1 MDETTEETTTNQEFL
16 SPGVREQNKSQLEQL
31 ILRCIVMRFTEKESL
46 AYIKANYKNIE
57 STRYYEIK
65 KEITDKILAE
75 GYKITSKNGL
85 FEQHMMR
92 IHTLETIEKEQW
104 INYHTETKPYLKSAI
119 LERIQ
124 NLQVYLSSAYD
135 YIRAII
141 KNQEDL
147 QLIIAKHGAKELEV
161 L

>member
-1 MDETTEETTTNQEFL
+1 MSEKPEIESTNIIISANREENRAE
-16 SPGVREQNKSQLEQL
+16 LEQL
-31 ILRCIVMRFTEKESL
+31 ILRCIVMRFSEKEAL
-46 AYIKANYKNIE
+46 AFIADNHKKIE
-57 STRYYEIK
+57 ATRYYEIK
-65 KEITDKILAE
+65 RTLADKIVEE
-75 GYKITSKNGL
+75 GYKLTSKNGL

-104 INYHTETKPYLKSAI
+104 KNYKAEQKPILKSAI

-147 QLIIAKHGAKELEV
+147 QLTIAKHGAKKLELT
-161 L
+161 

>member
-1 MDETTEETTTNQEFL
+1 VSKKAEEKSTKIIIPTNQDEN
-16 SPGVREQNKSQLEQL
+16 RAELEQL
-31 ILRCIVMRFTEKESL
+31 ILRCIVMRYSEKESL
-46 AYIKANYKNIE
+46 AYIADSYKKIE

-65 KEITDKILAE
+65 KTLADKLVEE

-85 FEQHMMR
+85 FAQHMMR
-92 IHTLETIEKEQW
+92 IQTLETIEKEQW
-104 INYHTETKPYLKSAI
+104 KNYKAEPKPFLKSAI

-147 QLIIAKHGAKELEV
+147 QLIIAKHGAKKLELT
-161 L
+161 

>member
-1 MDETTEETTTNQEFL
+1 MRKKAEKNSTKLVPSKRD
-16 SPGVREQNKSQLEQL
+16 QNKAELEQL
-31 ILRCIVMRFTEKESL
+31 VLRSIVMKFTEKEAL
-46 AYIKANYKNIE
+46 AYIKANYKSIE
-57 STRYYEIK
+57 STRYYDIK
-65 KEITDKILAE
+65 KSINDKIISE
-75 GYKITSKNGL
+75 GYKITSQNGM

-104 INYHTETKPYLKSAI
+104 INYHTEVKPILKSAI

-147 QLIIAKHGAKELEV
+147 QLVIAKHGAKV
-161 L
+161 LKSQ

>member
-1 MDETTEETTTNQEFL
+1 MGKKTDKNSTKL
-16 SPGVREQNKSQLEQL
+16 IPSKREQNKVELEQL
-31 ILRCIVMRFTEKESL
+31 TLRCIVMKLSEKESL
-46 AYIKANYKNIE
+46 VYIKSNYKSVE
-57 STRYYEIK
+57 TSRYYEIK
-65 KEITDKILAE
+65 KTLNDKMIEE

-92 IHTLETIEKEQW
+92 IKTLETIEAEQW
-104 INYHTETKPYLKSAI
+104 KKYREEPKPFLQSAI

-135 YIRAII
+135 YIRSII

-147 QLIIAKHGAKELEV
+147 QLVIAKHGMIKLESK
-161 L
+161 

>member
-1 MDETTEETTTNQEFL
+1 MRKKADKNSTKLVT
-16 SPGVREQNKSQLEQL
+16 SKREQNKSELEQL
-31 ILRCIVMRFTEKESL
+31 ILRCIVMRLSEKESL
-46 AYIKANYKNIE
+46 AYIKTNYKSIE

-65 KEITDKILAE
+65 KSISDKLVEE
-75 GYKITSKNGL
+75 GYRITSKNGL

-104 INYHTETKPYLKSAI
+104 VNYKAEPKPFLKSAI

-147 QLIIAKHGAKELEV
+147 QLVIAKHGAIKLKSQ
-161 L
+161 

>member
-1 MDETTEETTTNQEFL
+1 MAKKKENNSTKLIL
-16 SPGVREQNKSQLEQL
+16 SKRDQNKAELEQL
-31 ILRCIVMRFTEKESL
+31 VLRSIVMKLTEKESL
-46 AYIKANYKNIE
+46 AYIKANYKSIE

-65 KEITDKILAE
+65 KTLSDKMMEE
-75 GYKITSKNGL
+75 GYRITSKNGL

-92 IHTLETIEKEQW
+92 IQTLEAIEKEQW
-104 INYHTETKPYLKSAI
+104 VNYRNEPKPFLKSAI

-147 QLIIAKHGAKELEV
+147 QLVIAKHGATQLK
-161 L
+161 

>member
-1 MDETTEETTTNQEFL
+1 MRKKEDKQSTKLL
-16 SPGVREQNKSQLEQL
+16 SKREQNKADLEQL
-31 ILRCIVMRFTEKESL
+31 ILRTIVMKFTEKEAL
-46 AYIKANYKNIE
+46 AYVKANYKAIE

-65 KEITDKILAE
+65 KSINDKIISE
-75 GYKITSKNGL
+75 GYHITSQNGL

-104 INYHTETKPYLKSAI
+104 INYHTESKPILKSTI

-141 KNQEDL
+141 KNQDDL
-147 QLIIAKHGAKELEV
+147 QLVIAKHGAITLQSQ
-161 L
+161 

>member
-1 MDETTEETTTNQEFL
+1 MIPNREE
-16 SPGVREQNKSQLEQL
+16 NKAELEQL
-31 ILRCIVMRFTEKESL
+31 ILRCIVMRFSEKESL
-46 AYIKANYKNIE
+46 AYIADNYKKIE

-65 KEITDKILAE
+65 RTLADKLVEE
-75 GYKITSKNGL
+75 GYRITSKNGL
-85 FEQHMMR
+85 YEQHMMR
-92 IHTLETIEKEQW
+92 IQTLETIEKEQW
-104 INYHTETKPYLKSAI
+104 KQYKAESKPFLKSSI

-147 QLIIAKHGAKELEV
+147 QLTISKHGAKELEV

>member
-1 MDETTEETTTNQEFL
+1 MNKTEIESTNVII
-16 SPGVREQNKSQLEQL
+16 PNREENKAELEQL
-31 ILRCIVMRFTEKESL
+31 ILRCIVMRFSERESL
-46 AYIKANYKNIE
+46 VYIADNYKKIE

-65 KEITDKILAE
+65 KTLADKLVEE
-75 GYKITSKNGL
+75 GYRITSKNGL
-85 FEQHMMR
+85 YEQHMMR
-92 IHTLETIEKEQW
+92 IQTLETIEKEQW
-104 INYHTETKPYLKSAI
+104 KLYKAESKPFLKSAI

-147 QLIIAKHGAKELEV
+147 QLTIAKHGAKELEV

>member
-1 MDETTEETTTNQEFL
+1 MKKQEKDSTKL
-16 SPGVREQNKSQLEQL
+16 IISKRDQNKAELEQL
-31 ILRCIVMRFTEKESL
+31 ILRCIVMKFSEKESL
-46 AYIKANYKNIE
+46 AYIKTNYKSIE
-57 STRYYEIK
+57 STRFYAIK
-65 KEITDKILAE
+65 KTLSDRILEE
-75 GYKITSKNGL
+75 GYHITSKNGL

-92 IHTLETIEKEQW
+92 IQTLEAIEKEQW
-104 INYHTETKPYLKSAI
+104 INYREEVKPFLKSAI

-147 QLIIAKHGAKELEV
+147 QLIIAKHGAPMLKSP
-161 L
+161 

>member
-1 MDETTEETTTNQEFL
+1 MAKKAEKKSTKIIIPSKRDE
-16 SPGVREQNKSQLEQL
+16 NKAELEQL
-31 ILRCIVMRFTEKESL
+31 ILRCIVMRFSEQEAL
-46 AYIKANYKNIE
+46 AYIADNHDRIE

-65 KEITDKILAE
+65 KTLADKLVEE
-75 GYKITSKNGL
+75 GYKITSQNGL

-92 IHTLETIEKEQW
+92 IQTLETIEKEQW
-104 INYHTETKPYLKSAI
+104 KNYKSEPKPILKSAI

-147 QLIIAKHGAKELEV
+147 QLTIAKHGVKKLELA
-161 L
+161 

>member
-1 MDETTEETTTNQEFL
+1 MNKPEIESSNIIIPNNRDE
-16 SPGVREQNKSQLEQL
+16 NKAELEQL
-31 ILRCIVMRFTEKESL
+31 ILRCIVMRFSEKESL
-46 AYIKANYKNIE
+46 AYIADNYKKIE

-65 KEITDKILAE
+65 KTLADKLVEE
-75 GYKITSKNGL
+75 GYRITSKNGL
-85 FEQHMMR
+85 YEQHMMR
-92 IHTLETIEKEQW
+92 IQTLETIEKEQW
-104 INYHTETKPYLKSAI
+104 KLYKAEQKPFLKSAI

-147 QLIIAKHGAKELEV
+147 QLTISKHGAKKLEV

>member
-1 MDETTEETTTNQEFL
+1 MSKKAEEKSTKIIIPTNQDEN
-16 SPGVREQNKSQLEQL
+16 RAELEQL
-31 ILRCIVMRFTEKESL
+31 ILRCIVMRYSEKEAL
-46 AYIKANYKNIE
+46 AYIAENHNRIE

-65 KEITDKILAE
+65 RTLADKLVEE
-75 GYKITSKNGL
+75 GYRITSKNGL

-92 IHTLETIEKEQW
+92 IQTLETIEKEQW
-104 INYHTETKPYLKSAI
+104 KNYKVETKPILKSAI

-147 QLIIAKHGAKELEV
+147 QLTIAKHGSKKLELA
-161 L
+161 

>member
-1 MDETTEETTTNQEFL
+1 MKKKEEKNSTKL
-16 SPGVREQNKSQLEQL
+16 VPSKREQNKAELEQL
-31 ILRCIVMRFTEKESL
+31 ILRTIVMKFTEKEAL
-46 AYIKANYKNIE
+46 AYIKANHKPIE
-57 STRYYEIK
+57 TTRYYEIK
-65 KEITDKILAE
+65 KSINDKIMSE

-104 INYHTETKPYLKSAI
+104 INYHTEVKPMLKSAI

-147 QLIIAKHGAKELEV
+147 QLVIAKHGATV
-161 L
+161 LKSQ

>member
-1 MDETTEETTTNQEFL
+1 LARKKEKDSTKLVT
-16 SPGVREQNKSQLEQL
+16 SKRDQNKAELEQL
-31 ILRCIVMRFTEKESL
+31 ILRCIVMKFSEKESL
-46 AYIKANYKNIE
+46 AYIKTNYKARE

-65 KEITDKILAE
+65 KSLSDRIIEE

-92 IHTLETIEKEQW
+92 IQTLEAIEKEQW
-104 INYHTETKPYLKSAI
+104 INYREEIKPFLKSAI

-135 YIRAII
+135 YIIHII

-147 QLIIAKHGAKELEV
+147 QLTIAKHGAPQLKG
-161 L
+161 

>member
-1 MDETTEETTTNQEFL
+1 MKKGDRNSVKL
-16 SPGVREQNKSQLEQL
+16 VPGKREQKKSELVQL
-31 ILRCIVMRFTEKESL
+31 ILRCVVMRLTEKEAL
-46 AYIKANYKNIE
+46 AYMKSSGNKIE
-57 STRYYEIK
+57 KTRYYNIK
-65 KEITDKILAE
+65 SELNDKILTE
-75 GYKITSKNGL
+75 GYNITSKNGL

-104 INYHTETKPYLKSAI
+104 VNYRAEVKPFLKSAI

-147 QLIIAKHGAKELEV
+147 QLTISKHSAKKLELQ
-161 L
+161 

>member
-1 MDETTEETTTNQEFL
+1 MGTKPENKSTKL
-16 SPGVREQNKSQLEQL
+16 VPLKREQNKAELEQL
-31 ILRCIVMRFTEKESL
+31 ILRCIVMKLTEKESL
-46 AYIKANYKNIE
+46 AYIKENHKVIE

-65 KEITDKILAE
+65 KSLNDKIISE

-92 IHTLETIEKEQW
+92 IHTLETIEAEQW
-104 INYHTETKPYLKSAI
+104 KKYKEEPKPFLQSAI

-141 KNQEDL
+141 KNQDDL
-147 QLIIAKHGAKELEV
+147 QLTIAKHGALELKSQ
-161 L
+161 

>member
-1 MDETTEETTTNQEFL
+1 VSKKAEEKSTNIIIPTNQDEN
-16 SPGVREQNKSQLEQL
+16 RAELEQL
-31 ILRCIVMRFTEKESL
+31 ILRCIVMRYSEKESL
-46 AYIKANYKNIE
+46 AYIQDNYKKIE

-65 KEITDKILAE
+65 RTLKDKLLEE
-75 GYKITSKNGL
+75 GYRITSKNGL
-85 FEQHMMR
+85 FAQHMMR
-92 IHTLETIEKEQW
+92 IQTLETIEKEQW
-104 INYHTETKPYLKSAI
+104 KNYKAEPKPFLKSAI

-147 QLIIAKHGAKELEV
+147 QLTIAKHGSKKLELT
-161 L
+161 

>member
-1 MDETTEETTTNQEFL
+1 MDIKKENDSTNLVSTT
-16 SPGVREQNKSQLEQL
+16 RESNKAELEQL

-46 AYIKANYKNIE
+46 AYIEANYKEIE

-65 KEITDKILAE
+65 KDIKDRINTE
-75 GYKITSKNGL
+75 GYRITSKNGL

-92 IHTLETIEKEQW
+92 IHTLEIVEKEQW
-104 INYHTETKPYLKSAI
+104 RNYHTEAKPFLKSAI

-135 YIRAII
+135 YIRVII

-147 QLIIAKHGAKELEV
+147 QLTIAKHGSKKLELT
-161 L
+161 

>member
-1 MDETTEETTTNQEFL
+1 L
-16 SPGVREQNKSQLEQL
+16 VKKREKDSTKLVISKRDQNKVELEQL
-31 ILRCIVMRFTEKESL
+31 VLRCIVMKFSEKEALS
-46 AYIKANYKNIE
+46 YIKTHYKAIE
-57 STRYYEIK
+57 STRYYCIK
-65 KEITDKILAE
+65 KSLSDRIIEE

-92 IHTLETIEKEQW
+92 IQTLEAIEKEQW
-104 INYHTETKPYLKSAI
+104 INYRAEPKPFLKSAI

-147 QLIIAKHGAKELEV
+147 QLTIAKHGAPKLKV
-161 L
+161 Q

>member
-1 MDETTEETTTNQEFL
+1 MEKKAEIQSTTIIPTNRDE
-16 SPGVREQNKSQLEQL
+16 NKAELEQL
-31 ILRCIVMRFTEKESL
+31 ILRCIVMRFSERESL
-46 AYIKANYKNIE
+46 TYIAENYKKIE

-65 KEITDKILAE
+65 RTLADKLVEE
-75 GYKITSKNGL
+75 GYRITSKNGL
-85 FEQHMMR
+85 YEQHMMR
-92 IHTLETIEKEQW
+92 IQTLETIEKEQW
-104 INYHTETKPYLKSAI
+104 KQYKAESKPYLKSSI

-147 QLIIAKHGAKELEV
+147 QLTIAKHGAKELEAT
-161 L
+161 

>member
-1 MDETTEETTTNQEFL
+1 MNEKAEIPSTNVIIPTNRDE
-16 SPGVREQNKSQLEQL
+16 NKAELEQL
-31 ILRCIVMRFTEKESL
+31 ILRCIVMRFSERESL
-46 AYIKANYKNIE
+46 AYIAENYKKIE

-65 KEITDKILAE
+65 RTLADKLVEE
-75 GYKITSKNGL
+75 GYRITSKNGL
-85 FEQHMMR
+85 YEQHMMR
-92 IHTLETIEKEQW
+92 IQTLETIEKEQW
-104 INYHTETKPYLKSAI
+104 KLYKAEPKPFLKSSI

-147 QLIIAKHGAKELEV
+147 QLIIAKHGAKELEA

>member
-1 MDETTEETTTNQEFL
+1 M
-16 SPGVREQNKSQLEQL
+16 
-31 ILRCIVMRFTEKESL
+31 VMKFSEKESL
-46 AYIKANYKNIE
+46 VYIKANYKAIE
-57 STRYYEIK
+57 TSRYYEIK
-65 KEITDKILAE
+65 KLINGKIISE

-92 IHTLETIEKEQW
+92 IHTLETIEAEQW
-104 INYHTETKPYLKSAI
+104 KKYREEPKPFLQSAI

-147 QLIIAKHGAKELEV
+147 QLVIAKHGATKLKSQ
-161 L
+161 

>member
-1 MDETTEETTTNQEFL
+1 MKEKSTKL
-16 SPGVREQNKSQLEQL
+16 IPSKREQNKSELEQL
-31 ILRCIVMRFTEKESL
+31 ILRCIVMKFTEKESL
-46 AYIKANYKNIE
+46 AYIKSNHKPIE
-57 STRYYEIK
+57 MSRFYEIK
-65 KEITDKILAE
+65 KTLKDRINQE
-75 GYKITSKNGL
+75 GYKITSQNGL

-104 INYHTETKPYLKSAI
+104 INYHIETKPILKSTI

-141 KNQEDL
+141 KNQDDL
-147 QLIIAKHGAKELEV
+147 QLIIAKQGAVV
-161 L
+161 LKKQ

>member
-1 MDETTEETTTNQEFL
+1 MSKKAEKESTKIIIPTNQDEN
-16 SPGVREQNKSQLEQL
+16 RAELEQL
-31 ILRCIVMRFTEKESL
+31 ILRCIVMRYSEIESL
-46 AYIKANYKNIE
+46 AYIADNYKQIE

-65 KEITDKILAE
+65 RTLKDKLVEE
-75 GYKITSKNGL
+75 GYRITSKNGL

-92 IHTLETIEKEQW
+92 IQTLETIEKEQW
-104 INYHTETKPYLKSAI
+104 KNYKSEVKPILKSAI

-147 QLIIAKHGAKELEV
+147 QLTIAKHGSKKLELA
-161 L
+161 

>member
-1 MDETTEETTTNQEFL
+1 MKRKKEKESTNL
-16 SPGVREQNKSQLEQL
+16 VVLKRDNNKADLEQL
-31 ILRCIVMRFTEKESL
+31 ILRCIVMKFTERESL
-46 AYIKANYKNIE
+46 AYIKENHKAIE
-57 STRYYEIK
+57 SSRYYVIK
-65 KEITDKILAE
+65 KTLSDKMVEE
-75 GYKITSKNGL
+75 GYRITSKNGL

-92 IHTLETIEKEQW
+92 IKTLETIEAEQW
-104 INYHTETKPYLKSAI
+104 KKYKEEPKPFLQSAI

-147 QLIIAKHGAKELEV
+147 QLVIAKHGATKLKTQ
-161 L
+161 

>member
-1 MDETTEETTTNQEFL
+1 VSKKAEEKSTKIIVPTNQDDNRAE
-16 SPGVREQNKSQLEQL
+16 LEQL
-31 ILRCIVMRFTEKESL
+31 ILRCIVMRFSEKESL
-46 AYIKANYKNIE
+46 IYIENNYKKIE

-65 KEITDKILAE
+65 KTLKDKLLEE
-75 GYKITSKNGL
+75 GYRITSKNGL

-92 IHTLETIEKEQW
+92 IQTLETIEKEQW
-104 INYHTETKPYLKSAI
+104 KNYKSEPKPFLKSAI

-147 QLIIAKHGAKELEV
+147 QLTIAKHGAKKT
-161 L
+161 

>member
-1 MDETTEETTTNQEFL
+1 MSKKAEIPSTNVIISNRDE
-16 SPGVREQNKSQLEQL
+16 NKAELEQL
-31 ILRCIVMRFTEKESL
+31 ILRCIVMRFSEKESL
-46 AYIKANYKNIE
+46 AYIADNYKKIE

-65 KEITDKILAE
+65 RTLADKLVEE
-75 GYKITSKNGL
+75 GYRITSKNGL
-85 FEQHMMR
+85 YEQHMMR
-92 IHTLETIEKEQW
+92 IQTLETIEKEQW
-104 INYHTETKPYLKSAI
+104 KLYKLEPKPFLKSAI

-147 QLIIAKHGAKELEV
+147 QLTISKHGAKELEV

>member
-1 MDETTEETTTNQEFL
+1 MSEKTEEKSPNVIMSTN
-16 SPGVREQNKSQLEQL
+16 REENRAELEQL
-31 ILRCIVMRFTEKESL
+31 ILRCIVMRFSERESL
-46 AYIKANYKNIE
+46 VYIADNYKKIE

-65 KEITDKILAE
+65 RTLADKLVEE
-75 GYKITSKNGL
+75 GYRITSKNGL
-85 FEQHMMR
+85 YEQHMMR
-92 IHTLETIEKEQW
+92 IQTLETIEKEQW
-104 INYHTETKPYLKSAI
+104 KLYKSEQKPFLKSAI

-147 QLIIAKHGAKELEV
+147 QLTIAKHGAKELEV